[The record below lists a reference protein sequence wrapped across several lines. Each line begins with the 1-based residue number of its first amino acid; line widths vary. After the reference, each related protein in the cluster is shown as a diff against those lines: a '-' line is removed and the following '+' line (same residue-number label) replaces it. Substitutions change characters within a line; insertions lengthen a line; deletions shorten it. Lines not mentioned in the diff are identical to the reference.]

1 MTMKNL
7 FKLLIC
13 TILLTC
19 ASDDESENNVINLPA
34 NISTNVSS
42 LSFENTMVNQI
53 SESQVIIIDA
63 ENTSSEVN
71 ISAPEGYEVSRSEEH
86 TSTPVT
92 ILAHSHKVFLSYLK
106 FQMKYI

>member
-19 ASDDESENNVINLPA
+19 GSEDESENNVINLPA
-34 NISTNVSS
+34 SISTNVSS
-42 LSFENTMVNQI
+42 ISFENTMVNQI
-53 SESQVIIIDA
+53 SESQVMIIDT

-71 ISAPEGYEVSRSEEH
+71 ISAPEGYEVIR
-86 TSTPVT
+86 
-92 ILAHSHKVFLSYLK
+92 
-106 FQMKYI
+106 

>member
-19 ASDDESENNVINLPA
+19 GSDDESENNVINLPA
-34 NISTNVSS
+34 SISSNVSS

-53 SESQVIIIDA
+53 SE
-63 ENTSSEVN
+63 
-71 ISAPEGYEVSRSEEH
+71 
-86 TSTPVT
+86 
-92 ILAHSHKVFLSYLK
+92 
-106 FQMKYI
+106 

>member
-1 MTMKNL
+1 MSMKNL

-19 ASDDESENNVINLPA
+19 GSDDESENNVINLPA
-34 NISTNVSS
+34 NISSNVSS

-71 ISAPEGYEVSRSEEH
+71 ISAPEGYEVSLDNSSFSQSFSFAPEISNE
-86 TSTPVT
+86 VY
-92 ILAHSHKVFLSYLK
+92 ILSLIH
-106 FQMKYI
+106 I